1 VTGERTEDEAAHTL
15 RMSVMRLHRR
25 LRRERPDNGLSLTN
39 LSALGRV
46 DRDGPMTASELAD
59 GERIQPQSV
68 TRVVADLERRGLIER
83 LPDDTDRRRIL
94 LRVSPAG
101 RELIAEDRRQRDE
114 WLSVA
119 MAATLTPAER
129 DILLV
134 AAHLIDRLAES

>member
-1 VTGERTEDEAAHTL
+1 MAEDDAAHTL

-25 LRRERPDNGLSLTN
+25 LRRERPDSGLSLTN

-46 DRDGPMTASELAD
+46 DRDGPITASALAEA
-59 GERIQPQSV
+59 ERIQPQSV

-83 LPDDTDRRRIL
+83 VPDAVDRRRIL
-94 LRVSPAG
+94 LRISEQG
-101 RELIAEDRRQRDE
+101 RELLDDDRRQRDE

-119 MAATLTPAER
+119 MSATLTGAER

-134 AAHLIDRLAES
+134 AARLIDKLAEA

>member
-1 VTGERTEDEAAHTL
+1 MTGERTEDEAAHTL